1 MTRNAILWGV
11 VAVALA
17 LIAMFYSGMFM
28 HGD

>member
-1 MTRNAILWGV
+1 MTRKALLFGIVGIG
-11 VAVALA
+11 LA